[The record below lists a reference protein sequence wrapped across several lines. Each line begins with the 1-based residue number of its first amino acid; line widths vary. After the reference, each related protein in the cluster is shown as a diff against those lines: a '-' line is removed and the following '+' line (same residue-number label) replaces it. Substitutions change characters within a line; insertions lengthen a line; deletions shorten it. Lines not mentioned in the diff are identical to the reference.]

1 MIVLGHSETNETVEM
16 YSNDNPLNN
25 YLLRNAD
32 YDYTMITTNTE
43 YPFEPTSTW
52 NYDTL
57 LLAEFKNNCNASN
70 VDFSVENTSE
80 LLIKRRKKNSMKWY
94 VVHVQPISSPN
105 DFNFIVYDRFASA
118 NTLYEYAIVPII
130 NYAQGE
136 QMTQEVFS
144 DFYGVRILDKTIGYK
159 NIVEDEFS
167 YSRYNSTST
176 VNTMMSKYPY
186 VVSNSE
192 NNYDHGSYSSV
203 FLQIRCDKQQEDYM
217 EDFEYRKNLVDYLT
231 NHKAKVLKR
240 FTGEIFTIKV
250 DGDVSMN
257 DGEHY
262 MLPKTSFNWIEI
274 GDTESNKDMYEL
286 GLSDVLPEWGDL
298 VNSTNDTDYSNL
310 LPSNNIDTSVLRWQL
325 IGSTN
330 IQNNNSLTWN
340 LL

>member
-1 MIVLGHSETNETVEM
+1 MIELGYSTAGETVEM
-16 YSNDNPLNN
+16 YSNNNSLYN

-32 YDYTMITTNTE
+32 YDYTMITTNIE

-52 NYDTL
+52 TYDTL
-57 LLAEFKNNCNASN
+57 LLAEFQNNCNASN

-80 LLIKRRKKNSMKWY
+80 LLVKRRKKNSMKWY
-94 VVHVQPISSPN
+94 VVHVQAISSSK
-105 DFNFIVYDRFASA
+105 DFNFITYDRFAAA

-136 QMTQEVFS
+136 QMVQEVFS
-144 DFYGVRILDKTIGYK
+144 DFCGDRILDKTIGYK
-159 NIVEDEFS
+159 NIVEDTFD

-176 VNTMMSKYPY
+176 VNTMMGKYPY

-192 NNYDHGSYSSV
+192 NNYDHGSYSSI
-203 FLQIRCDKQQEDYM
+203 FLQIRCDKEQEEYM

-240 FTGEIFTIKV
+240 FTGEIFAIKV

-257 DGEHY
+257 NGDHY

-274 GDTESNKDMYEL
+274 GNTESNKDMYEL
-286 GLSDVLPEWGDL
+286 GLSDVIPEWANL
-298 VNSTNDTDYSNL
+298 VNSTDNTDYSNL
-310 LPSNNIDTSVLRWQL
+310 LPSNDIDASVLRWQL
-325 IGSTN
+325 IGTTN
-330 IQNNNSLTWN
+330 IPNNNSLTWN